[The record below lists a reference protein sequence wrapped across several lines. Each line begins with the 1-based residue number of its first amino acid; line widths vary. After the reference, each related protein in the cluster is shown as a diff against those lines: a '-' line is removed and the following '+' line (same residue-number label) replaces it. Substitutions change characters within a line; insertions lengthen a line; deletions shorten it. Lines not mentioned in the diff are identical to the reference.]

1 MDAGHAVE
9 AELVGEACEMS
20 APEHSILD
28 PFSVALTSDRVC
40 RFTVEHRGAVVV
52 EIGLAIDRT
61 LSQIVISLDDWHRF
75 AEVQLLPTVGSTAR
89 SVADAPAVLKDHGP
103 KSLEEQSLVLALVSF
118 ELFRSQCLDNFE
130 L

>member
-1 MDAGHAVE
+1 MDP
-9 AELVGEACEMS
+9 L
-20 APEHSILD
+20 SI
-28 PFSVALTSDRVC
+28 ALTSNRER
-40 RFTVEHRGAVVV
+40 RFIVQHGNVVV
-52 EIGLAIDRT
+52 IKIGLAIDRT

-118 ELFRSQCLDNFE
+118 ELFRSQCLDNLE
-130 L
+130 LQVFQFVPAGPESKTCF

>member
-1 MDAGHAVE
+1 MDP
-9 AELVGEACEMS
+9 L
-20 APEHSILD
+20 SI
-28 PFSVALTSDRVC
+28 ALTSNRER
-40 RFTVEHRGAVVV
+40 RFIVQNGNVVV
-52 EIGLAIDRT
+52 IEIGLAIDRT